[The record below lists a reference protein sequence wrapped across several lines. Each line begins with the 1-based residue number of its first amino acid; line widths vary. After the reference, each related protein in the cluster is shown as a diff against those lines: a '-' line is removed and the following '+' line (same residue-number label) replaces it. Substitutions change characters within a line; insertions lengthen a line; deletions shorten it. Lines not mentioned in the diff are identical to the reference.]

1 MAVINLPEDLKLEN
15 PSSIQLYDYQNPK
28 DSDKL
33 QINLSK
39 NTISFLQQGS
49 KEVIHNNKTVSIQ
62 SSEFLIMKS
71 GHCLMTEKLPSPKD
85 NYSSILLFFDDE
97 DLNNFKT
104 KFKKINE
111 GSNIKTS
118 VLTIEY
124 DPFLIKFVESLKEI
138 LLMNVASQSR
148 MTSLKFEEL
157 MLYLSEIKGFE
168 FLNSL
173 DIDSN
178 KYSINFKNIIESN
191 KLNKLT
197 IKELSFL
204 CNMSD
209 STFKRV
215 FQKHYHQ
222 SPIKWFQNQRLEYA
236 AFLLHKEQ
244 KKSSEIYDLIGYE
257 NHSNFIK
264 AFKRKFGVTPKK
276 LHKLE
281 LL

>member
-1 MAVINLPEDLKLEN
+1 MAVINLPEDLKLETS
-15 PSSIQLYDYQNPK
+15 SSIQLYDYQNPK
-28 DSDKL
+28 NSDKL

-49 KEVIHNNKTVSIQ
+49 KEVIHNNKTISIQ
-62 SSEFLIMKS
+62 NSEFLIMKS
-71 GHCLMTEKLPSPKD
+71 GHCLMTEKLPSSKD
-85 NYSSILLFFDDE
+85 NYSSILLFFSDD
-97 DLNNFKT
+97 DLNNFKI
-104 KFKKINE
+104 KFNNLDKE
-111 GSNIKTS
+111 TTIKTS

-124 DPFLIKFVESLKEI
+124 DLFLRKFVDSLKDI
-138 LLMNVASQSR
+138 LLMSPAVQNR
-148 MTSLKFEEL
+148 MVSLKFEEL
-157 MLYLSEIKGFE
+157 MLYISEVKGFD

-178 KYSINFKNIIESN
+178 KYAINFKNIIESN

-236 AFLLHKEQ
+236 AFLLNKEQ

-264 AFKRKFGVTPKK
+264 AFKRKFGVTPKN
-276 LHKLE
+276 LS
-281 LL
+281 

>member
-1 MAVINLPEDLKLEN
+1 MAVINLPEDLKLETS
-15 PSSIQLYDYQNPK
+15 SSIQLYDYQNPK
-28 DSDKL
+28 NSDKL

-49 KEVIHNNKTVSIQ
+49 KEVIHNNKTMSIQ
-62 SSEFLIMKS
+62 NSEFLIMKS
-71 GHCLMTEKLPSPKD
+71 GHCLMTEKLPSSKD
-85 NYSSILLFFDDE
+85 NYSSILLFFSDD
-97 DLNNFKT
+97 DLNNFKI
-104 KFKKINE
+104 KFNNLKKE
-111 GSNIKTS
+111 TTIKTS
-118 VLTIEY
+118 LLTIEY
-124 DPFLIKFVESLKEI
+124 DLFLRKFVDSLKDI
-138 LLMNVASQSR
+138 LLMSPTVQNR
-148 MTSLKFEEL
+148 MVSLKFEEL
-157 MLYLSEIKGFE
+157 MLYISEVKGFD
-168 FLNSL
+168 FLNSF

-178 KYSINFKNIIESN
+178 KYAINFKNIVESN

-236 AFLLHKEQ
+236 AFLLNKEQ

-264 AFKRKFGVTPKK
+264 AFKKKFGITPKN
-276 LHKLE
+276 LS
-281 LL
+281 

>member
-1 MAVINLPEDLKLEN
+1 MAVINLPEDLKLETS
-15 PSSIQLYDYQNPK
+15 SSIQLYDYQNPK
-28 DSDKL
+28 NSDKL

-49 KEVIHNNKTVSIQ
+49 KEVIHNNKTISIQ
-62 SSEFLIMKS
+62 NSEFLIMKS
-71 GHCLMTEKLPSPKD
+71 GHCLMTEKLPSSKD
-85 NYSSILLFFDDE
+85 NYSSILLFFSDD
-97 DLNNFKT
+97 DLNNFKI
-104 KFKKINE
+104 KFNNLDKE
-111 GSNIKTS
+111 TTIKTS

-124 DPFLIKFVESLKEI
+124 DLFLRKFVDSLKDI
-138 LLMNVASQSR
+138 FLMSPTVQNR
-148 MTSLKFEEL
+148 MIALKFEEL
-157 MLYLSEIKGFE
+157 MLYISEVKGFD

-178 KYSINFKNIIESN
+178 KYAINFKNIVESN

-236 AFLLHKEQ
+236 AFLLNKEK

-264 AFKRKFGVTPKK
+264 AFKRKFGVTPKN
-276 LHKLE
+276 LS
-281 LL
+281 